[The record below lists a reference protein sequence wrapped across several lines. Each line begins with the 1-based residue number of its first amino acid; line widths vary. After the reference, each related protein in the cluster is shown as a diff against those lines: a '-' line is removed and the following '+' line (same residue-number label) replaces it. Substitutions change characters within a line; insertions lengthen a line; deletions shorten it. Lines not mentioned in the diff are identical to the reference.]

1 MGEREILGQ
10 KLPFLEEKKML
21 MMIGALEDTIY
32 EKLALGNRIP
42 LKSSIFPFVL
52 FGNKWF

>member
-52 FGNKWF
+52 FGNK